1 MCMRL
6 CVYAHMY
13 LYAHHHYH
21 CLHHRDHYYCDHY
34 HMHRQFSI
42 NIPVVIN
49 TILRIFKAA
58 AEDVPSV
65 WRLHLGLGE
74 DRRHKIL

>member
-1 MCMRL
+1 MCM
-6 CVYAHMY
+6 CIYTPIAIIIVFIIAI
-13 LYAHHHYH
+13 
-21 CLHHRDHYYCDHY
+21 DHYYCDHY